1 MKKKFVEKG
10 YNFIARYQE
19 CDRIKTI
26 RIRYGL
32 EAFYNLLTKAIFL
45 FIVTYCFGLLKEY
58 LLLCVVYSLAR
69 RHTYGLHAKS
79 TIICWITTIPIY
91 LGGCFFI
98 RFAEIQ
104 MPIVTALWLWSFLSF
119 LLWAPADTPST
130 PLIREEVRKK
140 QKFKA
145 CLICIVFLII
155 LVLFPYRI
163 IINTICYS
171 LVVQSI
177 TINPITYWI
186 TNTPYNNYKTY
197 LKNHGLN
204 C

>member
-10 YNFIARYQE
+10 YHFIARYQE
-19 CDRIKTI
+19 CDKIKTI

-45 FIVTYCFGLLKEY
+45 FIVTYCCGLLKEY
-58 LLLCVVYSLAR
+58 LFLCIIYSLAR
-69 RHTYGLHAKS
+69 RYTYGLHARS
-79 TIICWITTIPIY
+79 TWICWITTIPIY

-98 RFAEIQ
+98 RYAEMPNLFYMGTWLFA
-104 MPIVTALWLWSFLSF
+104 FFSF

-130 PLIREEVRKK
+130 PLIRAEVRKK
-140 QKFKA
+140 QKIKA
-145 CLICIVFLII
+145 CLVCIAFLI
-155 LVLFPYRI
+155 VSFLFPHKL

-186 TNTPYNNYKTY
+186 TNTPYHNYKTY
-197 LKNHGLN
+197 LQNHGLN